1 LKENSIK
8 EFDDYLPAQSSLKEG
23 DLIFG
28 IRETSGWGSSKSYGR
43 SYGSTT
49 QFKYLIFPKKIVEK
63 ILLMNSFADKESFT
77 LDFF

>member
-8 EFDDYLPAQSSLKEG
+8 EFDEYLPAQSSLKEG

-28 IRETSGWGSSKSYGR
+28 IRSL
-43 SYGSTT
+43 T
-49 QFKYLIFPKKIVEK
+49 QYKYTIFPKKIVEK
-63 ILLMNSFADKESFT
+63 ILLMNSFADKESST

>member
-1 LKENSIK
+1 MKENSIK

-28 IRETSGWGSSKSYGR
+28 IRETSGWKTAPTRAG
-43 SYGSTT
+43 YGSTT

-63 ILLMNSFADKESFT
+63 ILLMNSFADKESST